1 MGPVFRVIC
10 TSNTLDN
17 DENVFQSNV
26 QRNDR
31 NVVVILASL
40 YC

>member
-1 MGPVFRVIC
+1 MGLVFSVIC

-17 DENVFQSNV
+17 DGNVFQFND

-31 NVVVILASL
+31 NVVVIHASL